1 MNTGR
6 YPYPVEIVFDPSW
19 WHANE
24 GIDFDKG
31 FFFDPER
38 RIEDEWRMEKA
49 LKRRF
54 GSLLVTDDAPRA
66 QLGGVHLAA
75 GFMLSWMLGCKV
87 DFRKDAPPLV
97 HALNADTLELDPAAA
112 FRSEAFETLC
122 LTAEEMKSRFG
133 RVYGDIDFSGILN
146 LALDVRGLDLYLDF
160 IDDPDGVR
168 GLFASVAEVIER
180 FVDWVSTYSETTS
193 ISVNRTVRHLERPL
207 FLHSECAHTM
217 ISVKDYR
224 EFLMPYDVKWSKR
237 YGSFG
242 IHYCGKDPHRYTD
255 CFSEL
260 PSLDF
265 LDVGW
270 GGNVAL
276 LRKALPNTF
285 LNLRLSPSELPR
297 MSEEEIRD
305 CVNGLLAQSCD
316 PYLTGVCC
324 INMDNSVRD
333 EQVTALLR
341 TVAEV
346 RERVEKGAS
355 V

>member
-1 MNTGR
+1 MNTSKN
-6 YPYPVEIVFDPSW
+6 PFPAEVVFDPSW

-38 RIEDEWRMEKA
+38 RMEDEWRMEKA

-54 GSLLVTDDAPRA
+54 GSLLVTDDSPRA

-75 GFMLSWMLGCKV
+75 GFMLSWMLGCDV
-87 DFRKDAPPLV
+87 DFRKDGPPLV
-97 HALNADTLELDPAAA
+97 HALNADAMYLDPDMP

-122 LTAEEMKSRFG
+122 ESAEGMKSHFG

-146 LALDVRGLDLYLDF
+146 LALDVRGIDLYYDL
-160 IDDPDGVR
+160 IDDPDAVDE
-168 GLFASVAEVIER
+168 LFASIAAVIER
-180 FVDWVSTYSETTS
+180 FVNWVSGYSETTS
-193 ISVNRTVRHLERPL
+193 ISVNRTVRHLTKPL
-207 FLHSECAHTM
+207 FLHSECSHTM

-224 EFLMPYDVKWSKR
+224 RFLMPYDEKWST
-237 YGSFG
+237 YYDSFG
-242 IHYCGKDPHRYTD
+242 IHYCGKDPHRYAQ

-260 PSLDF
+260 PCLDF

-270 GGNVAL
+270 GGDVAL

-285 LNLRLSPSELPR
+285 LNLRLSPSEISC
-297 MSEEEIRD
+297 MDTNAISA
-305 CVNGLLAQSCD
+305 CVKNLLVQSQK

-324 INMDNSVRD
+324 INMDEKVQD
-333 EQVTALLR
+333 EQVIALLR
-341 TVAEV
+341 TVAEE
-346 RERVEKGAS
+346 RERIV
-355 V
+355 